1 MAAAE
6 GSERR
11 NQMRAVGQELP
22 RIAGR
27 ALGKRGLG
35 EAHLLSE
42 WASVVGAELAA
53 ETLPLKLA
61 FPPGERRN
69 GTLRLR
75 VTSAA
80 ALAVQHREP
89 QIIERINGF
98 LGYPAVRRLALIQ
111 GPLPGE
117 AQGRPPPPRPL
128 TPEEAR
134 LLDRSLSQ
142 VPDSGLKSALQRLG
156 AAIARER
163 RR

>member
-1 MAAAE
+1 MAVGE
-6 GSERR
+6 SGERR

-53 ETLPLKLA
+53 ETLPVKLT

-75 VTSAA
+75 VTSVA

-89 QIIERINGF
+89 QIVERINGF
-98 LGYPAVRRLALIQ
+98 LGYPAVQRLALIQ

-117 AQGRPPPPRPL
+117 APVRPPPARPL
-128 TPEEAR
+128 TPEETR
-134 LLDRSLSQ
+134 LLDGRLAQ
-142 VPDSGLKSALQRLG
+142 VPESGLKSALQRLG

>member
-1 MAAAE
+1 MSVG
-6 GSERR
+6 GSGERR

-53 ETLPLKLA
+53 ETLPVKLA
-61 FPPGERRN
+61 FPHGERRN

-75 VTSAA
+75 VTSSA

-89 QIIERINGF
+89 QIVERINGF
-98 LGYPAVRRLALIQ
+98 LGYPAVARLALIQ
-111 GPLPGE
+111 GPLP
-117 AQGRPPPPRPL
+117 QGIPARPPPPRPL
-128 TPEEAR
+128 TPEEIRR
-134 LLDRSLSQ
+134 LDESLAQ
-142 VPDSGLKSALQRLG
+142 VPDSGLKSALNRLG
-156 AAIARER
+156 AAIVRER

>member
-42 WASVVGAELAA
+42 WASVVGTELAA

-89 QIIERINGF
+89 QIVERINGF
-98 LGYPAVRRLALIQ
+98 LGYPAVRRLALVQ
-111 GPLPGE
+111 GPLAGE
-117 AQGRPPPPRPL
+117 ATGRLAPPRPL
-128 TPEEAR
+128 TPDEAR
-134 LLDRSLSQ
+134 LLDRSLAQ

-156 AAIARER
+156 AAIARGR

>member
-53 ETLPLKLA
+53 ETLPTKLA

-75 VTSAA
+75 VTSSA

-89 QIIERINGF
+89 QIVERINGF
-98 LGYPAVRRLALIQ
+98 LGYPAVRRLALVQ

-117 AQGRPPPPRPL
+117 TRPRPPSPRPL
-128 TPEEAR
+128 TPEEAG
-134 LLDRSLSQ
+134 LLDRSLVQ
-142 VPDSGLKSALQRLG
+142 VPDSGLKSALRRLG
-156 AAIARER
+156 EAISRGR

>member
-1 MAAAE
+1 
-6 GSERR
+6 
-11 NQMRAVGQELP
+11 MRAVGQELP
-22 RIAGR
+22 RVAGR

-35 EAHLLSE
+35 EAHLLSD
-42 WASVVGAELAA
+42 WASVVGTELAA
-53 ETLPLKLA
+53 ETLPVKLA

-98 LGYPAVRRLALIQ
+98 LGYPAVQRLALVQ
-111 GPLPGE
+111 GPLPGD
-117 AQGRPPPPRPL
+117 APARPAPPRPL

-134 LLDRSLSQ
+134 RLDGRLAQ
-142 VPDSGLKSALQRLG
+142 VPDSGLKSALHRLG

-163 RR
+163 GR